1 MWDLVLIAEPTDR
14 WAELEET
21 GWDALIAW
29 AAGPQNLRRV
39 LNSDVGRTVSV
50 TCTRGEMTEQFEE
63 PFTEDDRRIVDDS
76 VDEYLA
82 DAGIP
87 SRPRGYR
94 WFIRV
99 PDAYGSARTFRDD
112 VHKAINEAY
121 VPTAVHPANWRP
133 VIERVVA
140 AVYSHPR

>member
-1 MWDLVLIAEPTDR
+1 MWGLVPIAEPTDR
-14 WAELEET
+14 WAQLEET

-50 TCTRGEMTEQFEE
+50 TWTRGEVTEQFEE
-63 PFTEDDRRIVDDS
+63 AFTEDDRRIVDDS
-76 VDEYLA
+76 VDEYLV

-112 VHKAINEAY
+112 VDNAINEAD
-121 VPTAVHPANWRP
+121 VPRAAHAANWRP

-140 AVYSHPR
+140 AFF

>member
-1 MWDLVLIAEPTDR
+1 MWDRVRIDEPTDR
-14 WAELEET
+14 WAELDET

-39 LNSDVGRTVSV
+39 PGSDAGRIVSV
-50 TCTRGEMTEQFEE
+50 TRTRGGVTEQFEE
-63 PFTEDDRRIVDDS
+63 PFTQDDRRLVDDS

-82 DAGIP
+82 EAGIP

-99 PDAYGSARTFRDD
+99 PDPYGSARAFHEI
-112 VHKAINEAY
+112 VHKAIIKAY
-121 VPTAVHPANWRP
+121 VPTPVHPANWRA
-133 VIERVVA
+133 VIERVMA
-140 AVYSHPR
+140 DVYSLTT